1 MKITNIKAVY
11 PKYKAIPPSWRTH
24 LWQIV
29 VKIETD
35 TGIVGYGYGGGGK
48 ASVEV
53 INHHFSEILV
63 NQNSFAI
70 IHKPQTIEE
79 NINLDLIPNWL
90 N

>member
-53 INHHFSEILV
+53 INHHF
-63 NQNSFAI
+63 
-70 IHKPQTIEE
+70 
-79 NINLDLIPNWL
+79 
-90 N
+90 

>member
-35 TGIVGYGYGGGGK
+35 IGIVGYGYGGGGK
-48 ASVEV
+48 ASR
-53 INHHFSEILV
+53 
-63 NQNSFAI
+63 ACG
-70 IHKPQTIEE
+70 QTPEARRCYCGRAAA
-79 NINLDLIPNWL
+79 LATRGGYRSVRAAA
-90 N
+90 